1 MLHLTCA
8 CTLHV
13 VKKAITT
20 QAHHAVTSSDRLGT
34 AALPTKL
41 FLVSG
46 LDGEGGHSIRCMRL
60 CSHEKKNT
68 VRMDEGPKGT
78 IVFHDISSETNHWT
92 DDIPPARSHQ

>member
-1 MLHLTCA
+1 MLLLMLHLTCA

-13 VKKAITT
+13 VKKAITL

-46 LDGEGGHSIRCMRL
+46 LDGRWAQHQMYEA
-60 CSHEKKNT
+60 
-68 VRMDEGPKGT
+68 
-78 IVFHDISSETNHWT
+78 VF
-92 DDIPPARSHQ
+92 A